1 MICFVRCKS
10 VNPNPQVR
18 LQDGRVYQGV
28 VEDVDVKSDLATVRI
43 SAKDL
48 PR

>member
-1 MICFVRCKS
+1 MF
-10 VNPNPQVR
+10 PQVR